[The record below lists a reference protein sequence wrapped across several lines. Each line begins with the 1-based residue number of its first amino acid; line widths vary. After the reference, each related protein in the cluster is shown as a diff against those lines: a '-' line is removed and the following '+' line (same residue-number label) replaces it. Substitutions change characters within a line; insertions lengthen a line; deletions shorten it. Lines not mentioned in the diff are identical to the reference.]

1 MIDMRYK
8 PKFLPQI
15 NAPYN
20 IIVDKLN
27 DDGIAC
33 SIEEANPNDLNVSQG
48 IVFSDEIQKTNV
60 NDNHPIWIDNSN
72 NVIDGH
78 HRLIKAIY
86 DDIPI
91 KVIKVNLNF
100 KDACRVL
107 NKIQDI
113 YDYENHHEIEEIVNN
128 DIINDFNSADSEV
141 SQEEFLATLEED
153 NTIVQSENPNEKISK
168 TLVGYRKDDINK
180 NSVVGNF
187 FLLEPVDGYYK
198 FEIEFENLLDT
209 NNFGISYKEGQI
221 PVDILAKTWFPHI
234 NFEELGERYKTEPIN
249 LKSKAVAHKAQ
260 SLGYD
265 GIKYG
270 DKIIQG
276 LG

>member
-8 PKFLPQI
+8 PRFLPQL

-27 DDGIAC
+27 ADGIA
-33 SIEEANPNDLNVSQG
+33 STIEEVKPEDVYVSQG
-48 IVFSDEIQKTNV
+48 IVFSNEVQKASI
-60 NDNHPIWIDNSN
+60 NDNHPIWISNDNN
-72 NVIDGH
+72 LIDGH

-91 KVIKVNLNF
+91 KAIRVGLNF

-113 YDYENHHEIEEIVNN
+113 YDYENHHEIEEVVNGEV
-128 DIINDFNSADSEV
+128 INDFNSADSGV
-141 SQEEFLATLEED
+141 SQTEFLATLEED
-153 NTIVQSENPNEKISK
+153 NDIVLSEKPNTKLAKTIVA
-168 TLVGYRKDDINK
+168 YRKDKIK
-180 NSVVGNF
+180 ENSVVGNF
-187 FLLEPVDGYYK
+187 FLLEPVDGYTKY
-198 FEIEFENLLDT
+198 EIDFDNLLDT
-209 NNFGISYKEGQI
+209 NTFGINYKEGQV
-221 PVDILAKTWFPHI
+221 PVDMLARSWFPNI
-234 NFEELGERYKTEPIN
+234 NFEELAKRYNTDAIN
-249 LKSKAVAHKAQ
+249 LKSKAVSEKARKF
-260 SLGYD
+260 GYD

-270 DKIIQG
+270 NKIIQG